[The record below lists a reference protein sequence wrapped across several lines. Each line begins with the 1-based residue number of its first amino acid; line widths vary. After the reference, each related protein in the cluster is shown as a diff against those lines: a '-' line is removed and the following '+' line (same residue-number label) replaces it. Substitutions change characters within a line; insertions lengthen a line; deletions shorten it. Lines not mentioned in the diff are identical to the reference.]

1 MTSLAPKGDFIGVED
16 RVHLAAGGETPFL
29 KSHLEAFTRYALDKS
44 AGLPGRVRQLAIHD
58 RARGRAATLLGVQK
72 DEVAFLPSTSDGV
85 NMVAQTID
93 FKPGD
98 NVVVETIEFPSD
110 VYPWLLQRD
119 KGVEVRFVGDGFEV
133 PPGALEAAIDVRTR
147 VVALSQ
153 VSYLT
158 GARHDL
164 RPIADAAHAVG
175 ATFIVDASHAL
186 GVVPVDARVAD
197 FVFSC
202 CYKWQLGTTGIA
214 VGFWNRQ
221 LQPDWAPRVAG
232 WMSAKPAGGEG
243 ETRRHGF
250 APRDDAMRM
259 TLGNPSLSGAYV
271 VDNGLKYLLDVG
283 IENIEAHVLEL
294 TARLREGL
302 VELGLV
308 VLTPAEPS
316 RRAGNIC
323 IARTD
328 GPRYIELLAERGVL
342 AWEADGRVRYSAHL
356 YNDSSDI
363 DRAIEASRH
372 AVATLGTGS

>member
-1 MTSLAPKGDFIGVED
+1 MSSLAPKGDFIGVEE

-29 KSHLEAFTRYALDKS
+29 KSHVEALTRYALDKS
-44 AGLPGRVRQLAIHD
+44 AGMPGRNRQLAVHN
-58 RARGRAATLLGVQK
+58 RARERAATLLGVST

-93 FKPGD
+93 FRPGD

-110 VYPWLLQRD
+110 VYPWLLQQQN
-119 KGVEVRFVGDGFEV
+119 GVEVRFVGQGFDV
-133 PPGALEAAIDVRTR
+133 PPGALEAAIDERTR
-147 VVALSQ
+147 AVALSH

-158 GARHDL
+158 GVRHDL
-164 RPIADAAHAVG
+164 ASVAEAAHNVG
-175 ATFIVDASHAL
+175 ALFIVDASHAL
-186 GVVPVDARVAD
+186 GVVPVEARLAD

-214 VGFWNRQ
+214 IGFWNRK
-221 LQPDWAPRVAG
+221 LQPDWAPKVAG
-232 WMSAKPAGGEG
+232 WFSAKPAGGEG
-243 ETRRHGF
+243 ELRRHTF

-271 VDNGLKYLLDVG
+271 VDNGLKYILDVG
-283 IENIEAHVLEL
+283 IERIEAHALEL

-302 VELGLV
+302 SEIGLE

-316 RRAGNIC
+316 RRAGNVC

-328 GPRYIELLAERGVL
+328 GSRFAELLGDRGVL
-342 AWEADGRVRYSAHL
+342 VWEADGRVRYSAHL
-356 YNDSSDI
+356 YNDSADV
-363 DRAIEASRH
+363 DRAIEASRQ
-372 AVATLGTGS
+372 AVATLGA

>member
-1 MTSLAPKGDFIGVED
+1 MSSLAPKSDFIGVEG

-29 KSHLEAFTRYALDKS
+29 KSHLEALTRYAHDKS
-44 AGLPGRVRQLAIHD
+44 DGLPGRHRQLAMHN
-58 RARGRAATLLGVQK
+58 RARERAAALLGVAT

-133 PPGALEAAIDVRTR
+133 PPGAIEAAIDSRTR
-147 VVALSQ
+147 AVALSH

-158 GARHDL
+158 GVRHDL
-164 RPIADAAHAVG
+164 KPVADAAHAVG
-175 ATFIVDASHAL
+175 AIFIVDASHAL
-186 GVVPVDARVAD
+186 GVVPVDAAVAD

-221 LQPDWAPRVAG
+221 RQPDWAPKAAG
-232 WMSAKPAGGEG
+232 WMSAAPVGGEG
-243 ETRRHGF
+243 EMRRHTF

-259 TLGNPSLSGAYV
+259 TLGNPSFPGAYV
-271 VDNGLKYLLDVG
+271 VDNGFQYILNVG
-283 IENIEAHVLEL
+283 IEKIEAHVLEL

-302 VELGLV
+302 AELGLE
-308 VLTPAEPS
+308 VLTPAEPA
-316 RRAGNIC
+316 RRAGNVC
-323 IARTD
+323 IARKD
-328 GPRYIELLAERGVL
+328 GSRFAELLAERGVL
-342 AWEADGRVRYSAHL
+342 VWEADGRVRYSAHL
-356 YNDSSDI
+356 YNDSTDV

-372 AVATLGTGS
+372 AVSALGA

>member
-1 MTSLAPKGDFIGVED
+1 MSSLAPKSDFIDVEG
-16 RVHLAAGGETPFL
+16 RTHFAAGGETPFL
-29 KSHLEAFTRYALDKS
+29 KTHLDALTTYAHDKS
-44 AGLPGRVRQLAIHD
+44 DGLPGRMRQLAVHD
-58 RARGRAATLLGVQK
+58 RARERAATLLGVNK

-110 VYPWLLQRD
+110 VYPWLLRREQ
-119 KGVEVRFVGDGFEV
+119 GVEVRFVGDGFEV
-133 PPGALEAAIDVRTR
+133 PPGALEAAIDERTR
-147 VVALSQ
+147 AVALSH

-158 GARHDL
+158 GVRHGL
-164 RPIADAAHAVG
+164 ASVAAAAHKVG
-175 ATFIVDASHAL
+175 AIFIVDASHAL

-202 CYKWQLGTTGIA
+202 TYKWQLGTTGIA
-214 VGFWNRQ
+214 IGFWNRQ
-221 LQPDWAPRVAG
+221 LQPDWAPAVAG

-243 ETRRHGF
+243 ETRRHQF

-283 IENIEAHVLEL
+283 IERIEAHSLEL

-302 VELGLV
+302 LELGQQ
-308 VLTPAEPS
+308 VLTPAEPA
-316 RRAGNIC
+316 RRAGNVC
-323 IARTD
+323 IARKD
-328 GPRYIELLAERGVL
+328 GPRFTELLGERGVL
-342 AWEADGRVRYSAHL
+342 VWEADGRIRYSAHL
-356 YNDSSDI
+356 YNDGEDVE
-363 DRAIEASRH
+363 RALEATRE
-372 AVATLGTGS
+372 ALAILGT